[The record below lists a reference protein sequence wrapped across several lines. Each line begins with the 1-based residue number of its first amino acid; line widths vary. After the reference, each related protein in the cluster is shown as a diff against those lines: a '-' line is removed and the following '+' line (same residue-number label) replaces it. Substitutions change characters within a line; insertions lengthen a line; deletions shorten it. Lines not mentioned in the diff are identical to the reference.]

1 MTESLVLLSH
11 GAATRWLR
19 RALLAVLGALLL
31 GGTALA
37 RDPVVVQSAYVNV
50 RGGVFELNAHTIFPL
65 NDDVRA
71 ALAEGATISL
81 ELRAV
86 VDRHRRYWWDA
97 TLVDITLKRELTWN
111 EVSQRYILHEA
122 DGAGQESYQALDQAL
137 AAAGQVQDWPVVV
150 EPQLDPEATY
160 AIRVRAAVRR
170 GRLPETLRRL
180 MFWSDSWNRSSDWYE
195 WTLPR

>member
-1 MTESLVLLSH
+1 MKGSLKLL
-11 GAATRWLR
+11 LV
-19 RALLAVLGALLL
+19 VLGMLALA
-31 GGTALA
+31 GTAQA
-37 RDPVVVQSAYVNV
+37 RDPIVVQSAFVNV

-86 VDRHRRYWWDA
+86 VEKHRRYWFDG

-111 EVSQRYILHEA
+111 AVSQRYILHET
-122 DGAGQESYQALDQAL
+122 DGAEQESFQALDEAL
-137 AAAGQVQDWPVVV
+137 TAAGQVQGWPVVV
-150 EPQLDPEATY
+150 EPQLDSDATY
-160 AIRVRAAVRR
+160 AIKVRAGIRR
-170 GRLPETLRRL
+170 GRLPEALRRL
-180 MFWSDSWNRSSDWYE
+180 IFWSDSWNRSSDWYE